1 MYIITCIELNIVA
14 LILCLMV
21 CFHQTPEVKAE
32 FFGERHFKSM
42 VWMTVIVL
50 LLNIISWIIE
60 GYFPTESVPLH
71 MITMEVFYFCQ
82 TTLTFELLKY
92 CLTTCNYRTK
102 HWQNMLIYIPI
113 VLNSILLLI
122 NFIEPFAFHIAD
134 GISYERLSLYPLIII
149 WPLMYILASVAIC
162 IVRSLQAPSY
172 EKDIASKLLVFTLNI
187 LISAVMSALIYG
199 FTPWPFV
206 ALGLMFLYL
215 NVHSKQAKALGILA
229 YKDALTGL
237 RNATSYSFMMKGLDA
252 KIQAGTAEFAII
264 VADVN
269 DLKNINDR
277 YGHNTGDQL
286 LIETSRLLCQIF
298 AHSPVHRIGG
308 DEFTIILEGSDYEN
322 CSLLIKRLEREMIH
336 TTFTYDGHRH
346 HISIAAGLAAY
357 DSRIHNSSSD
367 VFRAADKTMYV
378 NKIRRKRSML

>member
-21 CFHQTPEVKAE
+21 CFHRTPEGKAE
-32 FFGERHFKSM
+32 FFGERHFKNM
-42 VWMTVIVL
+42 VWLTVIIL
-50 LLNIISWIIE
+50 LLNSIGWIIE
-60 GYFPTESVPLH
+60 GYFPTGSAPVH
-71 MITMEVFYFCQ
+71 MITMEAFYLCQ
-82 TTLTFELLKY
+82 TILTFELLKY
-92 CLTTCNYRTK
+92 CITTCNYRIK
-102 HWQNMLIYIPI
+102 RWQNLFLCIPLGI
-113 VLNSILLLI
+113 NALLLLV
-122 NFIEPFAFHIAD
+122 NFIEPFAFHIAG
-134 GISYERLSLYPLIII
+134 GISYERLALYPLIII

-172 EKDIASKLLVFTLNI
+172 EKDIAAKLLAFTLII
-187 LISAVMSALIYG
+187 LISAILSALIYG

-215 NVHSKQAKALGILA
+215 NVHTKQAEALGILA

-237 RNATSYSFMMKGLDA
+237 RNATAYSFMMKDLDT
-252 KIQAGTAEFAII
+252 KIQSGNAEFAII

-322 CSLLIKRLEREMIH
+322 CSLLIKRLERAMTH
-336 TTFTYDGHRH
+336 TTFTCDGHRH
-346 HISIAAGLAAY
+346 HISIAVGLAAY
-357 DSRIHNSSSD
+357 DPRIHSSSSD

-378 NKIRRKRSML
+378 NKVRRKRRML